1 MAIAIAAMVLDDRLL
16 FALSV
21 ISGVILLVFL
31 LRRGWGA
38 MPRWQ
43 RIYVVAGLPIIAA
56 FYLTA
61 VFNLDG
67 YLEADGPIR
76 LGEAFLS
83 VARGLAIWWGLSVC
97 LSQSWMLLGE
107 PN

>member
-1 MAIAIAAMVLDDRLL
+1 MAIVLAAMNVVLLSS
-16 FALSV
+16 LSV

-67 YLEADGPIR
+67 YLEADSPIR

-83 VARGLAIWWGLSVC
+83 IARGLAIWWGLSVC